1 MAEAQTQTPTQEP
14 QESKFPSEVID
25 LPSGGKIYG
34 KESPLYGGK
43 IEVKYMTAKEEDIL
57 TSANLIKKGA
67 VLEKL
72 MDSLIMT
79 PGVATKDLIL
89 GDKNAIMVA
98 IRVLAYGPE
107 YECEIESPTTGNKIK
122 HTFNLADCPFKEL
135 PKDVNYN
142 ANSFEFKLPISKTKV
157 KFKLISGVEDEKIE
171 QELESKK
178 KIGHMIQTG
187 ITSRLKHIITEW
199 DGETDVNKIGL
210 NVENMLA
217 RDSMALRNEITRI
230 SPDIEMKQEVM
241 FEEGDTVE
249 VDIPLTVTFF
259 WPNS

>member
-1 MAEAQTQTPTQEP
+1 MAETQTQTKPTEP
-14 QESKFPSEVID
+14 QEPKFPSEIID

-34 KESPLYGGK
+34 KDSPLYEGK
-43 IEVKYMTAKEEDIL
+43 IEIKYMTAKEEDIL

-79 PGVATKDLIL
+79 QGVATKDLIL
-89 GDKNAIMVA
+89 GDKNAVMVA
-98 IRVLAYGPE
+98 IRVLAYGPQ
-107 YECEIESPTTGNKIK
+107 YECEIESPTSGNKIK
-122 HTFNLADCPFKEL
+122 HKFNLADCPYKEL
-135 PKDVNYN
+135 PKDVKYLSN
-142 ANSFEFKLPISKTKV
+142 AFDFVLPISKTKI
-157 KFKLISGVEDEKIE
+157 KFRLITGVEDEKIE
-171 QELESKK
+171 NELEAKK

-187 ITSRLKHIITEW
+187 ITSRLKHIIIDWE
-199 DGETDVNKIGL
+199 GETDVNAIGL

-217 RDSMALRNEITRI
+217 RDSIALRNEITRI